1 MSILV
6 LIALLFVLLL
16 SNTLKYK
23 LVVIMTILWAIYTI
37 YYIFKLRRE
46 KDKKEV
52 VTTVTNYPP
61 NNNYSPY
68 IRYLYSTKVDYKVFI
83 LTIIELILKGEIKLV
98 RQNGNEYYLIDNDKH
113 SNLEKNEAFVKK
125 ILFSNIG
132 KKDTCPLNKIL
143 RVATENS
150 GYFYDMYK
158 EWINVFEFENA
169 KNKYFK
175 PVKRIVDNSLM
186 YFVSSIL
193 LVVYNILFTK
203 YVVVALIIFYVTSYL
218 TIVVNNLKNREDDA
232 KEEYIKWLEFKNYL
246 KTNSLDELDISSLEN
261 YATYAYA
268 LDEYDNF
275 LVALNKKYLKD
286 EHVFDK
292 SILLSIMNF
301 RIFDEVEEVLRK
313 SIKIAR
319 NKYVFL
325 FKRNKG
331 RKI

>member
-37 YYIFKLRRE
+37 YYIFKLGRE

-143 RVATENS
+143 REATENS